1 MKELTAGARGQRERG
16 SERGCGEGGRADR
29 RARQGRERRGE
40 KARAR
45 GVGRLGR
52 KAEGGRGMGF
62 FPFSFYSSNCF
73 PFSFYLLYL
82 IQF

>member
-1 MKELTAGARGQRERG
+1 VLTGGPARAERG
-16 SERGCGEGGRADR
+16 G
-29 RARQGRERRGE
+29 GE

-62 FPFSFYSSNCF
+62 FPFSFIPAIVF
-73 PFSFYLLYL
+73 PFSFLFTLFDSIL
-82 IQF
+82 NMPQIQISTSKYYAPNKSET